1 MLSITQVNDKVVY
14 LKQRYAERDNRMQDI
29 LAVRKGNIDSV
40 DPGMFPEGANK
51 SMIANFIDI
60 AARDISEVLAP
71 LPSFNCA
78 VSNMNNDKAKKK
90 ADKKT
95 IIANHY
101 VESSKLQSQMYYGA
115 DWYLS
120 YGFLPIF
127 VEADLETMLPRI
139 RVENPLGAYPEFD
152 RHGRIVSFTK
162 RYMKTMRELC
172 LEFPEYESQII
183 GKGGRDSV
191 DLNGQMELI
200 RYEDKDQIMLFL
212 PERMLPLK
220 RMDNPIGEMMVCVA
234 RRPGIDPDDPR
245 GQFDDV
251 IYPQLARGRFAWLAM
266 DAAEKSVNAPFVV
279 PNDVQEFAFGPDAIL
294 RTSNPQGIRRVGLE
308 LPSGAFQEQ
317 QILEQELRMGARYPE
332 GRSGTLDASIITG
345 SGVQA
350 LLGGFDTQVKAAQ
363 EVFQELFQ
371 DVIGLCFKVDERLF
385 GGLKKIT
392 GTQAGASYELEYEA
406 FKDISGDYSIQ
417 ARYGLMAGLDPNRA
431 LIFALQA
438 LQADLVSHDFVMREL
453 PWTMNVSQEQ
463 ERIDVEKMR
472 AALSGSFQA
481 LAQAI
486 PQMATSG
493 QDPSSIVNKMAQV
506 IDMRRKGVMIE
517 QAVMD
522 AFQPEPAPVAPAGPS
537 MSPEQLLAQM
547 GGGQD
552 PMAAMA
558 APPEA
563 EAAMATAPPE
573 AQGPPAD
580 GGAPPDIAS
589 ILAQMGG

>member
-14 LKQRYAERDNRMQDI
+14 LKQRYVERDNRMQDI
-29 LAVRKGNIDSV
+29 LAVRKGNIDAV
-40 DPGMFPEGANK
+40 DPSMFPDGATK

-78 VSNMNNDKAKKK
+78 VSNMNNDRAKKK

-127 VEADLETMLPRI
+127 VEADLETMIPRI

-152 RHGRIVSFTK
+152 RHGRVISFTK

-172 LEFPEYESQII
+172 VEFPEYESQII

-212 PERMLPLK
+212 PERMLPLM

-317 QILEQELRMGARYPE
+317 AILEQELRMGARYPE

-385 GGLKKIT
+385 AGMKKIT

-406 FKDISGDYSIQ
+406 LKDISGDYSIQ

-486 PQMATSG
+486 PQMASSG

-506 IDMRRKGVMIE
+506 IDSRRKGVMIE

-522 AFQPEPAPVAPAGPS
+522 AFKPEPAPEAPAGPS
-537 MSPEQLLAQM
+537 MSPEQLLSQM
-547 GGGQD
+547 GGGQA
-552 PMAAMA
+552 PMPSPA

-563 EAAMATAPPE
+563 AMAMATAPPGE
-573 AQGPPAD
+573 QGPPAG